1 MDSEDWSDSKGIE
14 FHLSRFNK
22 IVPAPYVPDCS
33 AAEYYKSV
41 NKDPDPNDVY
51 GEQDEL
57 WDDTNFTEPIDGSER
72 VLRTHAQLNENSEN
86 NLIIWSFDS
95 LFV

>member
-1 MDSEDWSDSKGIE
+1 MNSEDWSDRKGIE
-14 FHLSRFNK
+14 FHLSRFNE
-22 IVPAPYVPDCS
+22 IVPALYVPDCS
-33 AAEYYKSV
+33 AADYYKRV

-57 WDDTNFTEPIDGSER
+57 WDDTNFTEPSDGSER

-86 NLIIWSFDS
+86 NLII
-95 LFV
+95 